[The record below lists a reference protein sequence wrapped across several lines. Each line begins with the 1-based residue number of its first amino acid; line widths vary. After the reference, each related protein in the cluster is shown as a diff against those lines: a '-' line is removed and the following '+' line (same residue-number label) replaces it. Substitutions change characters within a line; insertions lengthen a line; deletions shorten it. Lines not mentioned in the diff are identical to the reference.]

1 MRSTRFPFSHGAL
14 ADHGRGCVWRVCVTL
29 ALMVW
34 WPASAAPAQS
44 PVIGFG
50 AMQPAKGHFYTH
62 VMPFYRQFDANEST
76 QNRDVRQVSI
86 AAQVSYALL
95 SNVSITLDV
104 PFYFN
109 HLDPSATATGD
120 SSAGFGD
127 MSLLAKWRFWQ
138 HDTGPTDTLR
148 LALIGGLQ
156 IPGGT
161 TSYLDSTEEGW
172 NPLLG
177 AVFSVVQGRHGGNAS
192 VLWELNTE
200 GGDQPDGGLRSDLSY
215 LFRLAPESYGEETS
229 HAAWYLVAELNG
241 LYETNGNHQLFI
253 SPGLMYEATWY
264 TLDVSIMLPLVQE
277 LKDRPDLEIAVGVG
291 LRLTF

>member
-1 MRSTRFPFSHGAL
+1 VTSSRSSPSRSASGEERAVSRWTVIAL
-14 ADHGRGCVWRVCVTL
+14 LLLL
-29 ALMVW
+29 AVG
-34 WPASAAPAQS
+34 PATSSSAQS
-44 PVIGFG
+44 PIIGFG

-62 VMPFYRQFDANEST
+62 VMPFYRQFDGNEST
-76 QNRDVRQVSI
+76 QDRDVRQVSI

-95 SNVSITLDV
+95 SNVAVTLDV

-109 HLDPSATATGD
+109 HLDPSSIATGD
-120 SSAGFGD
+120 SSTGFGD

-148 LALIGGLQ
+148 LALLGGIQ

-177 AVFSVVQGRHGGNAS
+177 AVFSAVQGRHGGNFSA
-192 VLWELNTE
+192 LWEFNTE
-200 GGDQPDGGLRSDLSY
+200 GESQPEGGLRCDLSY
-215 LFRLAPESYGEETS
+215 LFRLAPEAYGEETS

-241 LYETNGNHQLFI
+241 LYETNGNQQLFF

-264 TLDVSIMLPLVQE
+264 TLDISVMLPVVQE